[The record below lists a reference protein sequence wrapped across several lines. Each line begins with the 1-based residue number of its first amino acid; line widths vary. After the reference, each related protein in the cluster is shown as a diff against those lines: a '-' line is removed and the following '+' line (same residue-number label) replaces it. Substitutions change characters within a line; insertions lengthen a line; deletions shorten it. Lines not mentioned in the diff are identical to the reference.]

1 MQLVGLQQRRMQDE
15 RQMLAPLRPRRPHD
29 KDKVTQH
36 RGENRRRPC
45 SKRVELSIPSSNDAK
60 KPRNAIR
67 MTSSL
72 PTRNLVLKH
81 CLSTHTTNTVNT
93 GFAFDYLTS
102 ETSSSEGSMKRPQ
115 TQSLEPFRKMSSL
128 LMENLRLVPVS

>member
-1 MQLVGLQQRRMQDE
+1 MQEGAPPVHTIQPSTTLTLLLKSPLPCLQMMQLVGLQQRRMQDE

-67 MTSSL
+67 MTS
-72 PTRNLVLKH
+72 
-81 CLSTHTTNTVNT
+81 
-93 GFAFDYLTS
+93 
-102 ETSSSEGSMKRPQ
+102 
-115 TQSLEPFRKMSSL
+115 
-128 LMENLRLVPVS
+128 